1 MRPTKKANPT
11 SAASKPD
18 DLAAV
23 LQAHRARLAAKPA
36 VRVLRAP
43 PRDEATLH
51 ADVLRAVDEGR
62 LTMLGPGGL
71 LREALATVNDSEAAA
86 PAIDLSSVGARVAA
100 YRALGCTMLPVPAA
114 LGWRASDLI
123 AILETV
129 AGASEAPEH
138 LIVLA
143 TRAVETML
151 APQAGTGAEPWMFVL
166 AGIFATP
173 LGLTHAPEQRLTHVL
188 LALQTSAPN
197 LPRCFTDPSDATAT
211 RAKRLLRNLR
221 VTNGRGGK
229 AGVTPWGAAVKFA
242 AAFGQIIPAKE
253 SRARRKKETR
263 RKRAR

>member
-1 MRPTKKANPT
+1 MRPTKKASPT

-23 LQAHRARLAAKPA
+23 LQAHRARMAAKPA

-62 LTMLGPGGL
+62 LTMLSPGGV
-71 LREALATVNDSEAAA
+71 LREALPTVNDSEAAA

-114 LGWRASDLI
+114 LGWRARDLI

-129 AGASEAPEH
+129 AGAGEAPEH

-173 LGLTHAPEQRLTHVL
+173 LPERERLTHVL
-188 LALQTSAPN
+188 IALQTSAPS
-197 LPRCFTDPSDATAT
+197 LPPSFTHPKDETLT
-211 RAKRLLRNLR
+211 KAKRLLRDLR
-221 VTNGRGGK
+221 VTNGRAGK

-253 SRARRKKETR
+253 SAARRTKETR